1 MPRFILMILQTPTTV
16 ELGPKN
22 AALHANIGYIA
33 ALIFSAADD
42 SFNSFILELDSF
54 SLLVALTVSS
64 SKWSSSTL
72 DRGAVVAC
80 LLISLVQGWKW
91 RTGLQWKHEIQNG
104 ILRRD
109 TIYRFGHCF
118 IACCFG
124 LVGRTLTA
132 IQLNEVRQ
140 QFQ

>member
-42 SFNSFILELDSF
+42 SFNSFILGLDSF
-54 SLLVALTVSS
+54 SLLVALTVS

-91 RTGLQWKHEIQNG
+91 RTGLQWKHEIRNG

-109 TIYRFGHCF
+109 TIYRFGNCLL
-118 IACCFG
+118 ACCFG